1 MLANANA
8 TKLAAKGKGGGSS
21 SGGGGGDGEE
31 GGDGEDDG
39 HGAPDEKAAT
49 GDEEDELAH
58 KQGAPELSEEQL
70 EAADDAADAK
80 TTNDFT
86 KKGLDTTEDFTD
98 EMFKAVASKGPKYIK
113 RIKRYGAVM
122 ELLEPRARTFVNVP

>member
-8 TKLAAKGKGGGSS
+8 TKAAAKAKGGSS
-21 SGGGGGDGEE
+21 GGGGGGDGE
-31 GGDGEDDG
+31 GGDEGEDDG